1 MNVLD
6 VTAVNREV
14 AEAFLY
20 REAAFCDEGQY
31 DAWAALWTDDG
42 VYWVPANVDDYDP
55 RKHLSI
61 VYDDRAQI
69 QDRIDRLNSGKA
81 WAQEPR
87 SRMCRLISNVEVG
100 PVLENG
106 DLEVRSKFVLG
117 ELRCGLQSAYFA
129 RQIHHLRCD
138 ADGLRMSFKKVML
151 INNDE
156 PIHNLTFLL

>member
-1 MNVLD
+1 MLD
-6 VTAVNREV
+6 VTAVDREM

-20 REAAFCDEGQY
+20 REARLCDEGQY

-42 VYWVPANVDDYDP
+42 VYWIPVNDDDYDP
-55 RKHLSI
+55 RTHLSI
-61 VYDDRAQI
+61 IYDDRAQL

-100 PVLENG
+100 PILANG

-117 ELRCGLQSAYFA
+117 EVRAGLQTTYFA
-129 RQIHHLRCD
+129 RQLHHLRCD
-138 ADGLRMSFKKVML
+138 SAGLRMSLKKVML

-156 PIHNLTFLL
+156 PLHNLTFLV